1 MNEILREFGIEVKR
15 YVPSIYEEMVTLGA
29 GSSSKG
35 HVLLSYLIKPFLVK
49 SEAQIPTSHTNHW
62 RCLQIAKILLDL
74 GYTVDVIDS
83 HNKTFEPTKSYTMF
97 IGHRINFDRIAM
109 LLNADCIKI
118 AHLDTAHWIYNNY
131 ATYRR
136 KLELQQRR
144 GITIKGSDRI
154 VEHTLANEHADY
166 VTVCGNNFNINTLRY
181 LNKPIYTLP
190 QTPAVLYPWPEQKD
204 HGACRK
210 NFLWFGSHG
219 FVHKGL
225 DLALEAFAEMPDYHL
240 YVCGPLGKEP
250 DFVKAYE
257 QELYRTSNIH
267 PVGWVD
273 VESPKFVTTANQC
286 LGVVNPSCSE
296 AGGGNVIV
304 CMHAGLIPL
313 VSYETSVDV
322 HDYGVMFRDSA
333 INTIKDTVQLVSNL
347 PVEQLTRMSRRAWE
361 FARDNH
367 TRDKFAV
374 EYEKLIVNILAKAA
388 VKDEV
393 GHVGCG
399 RDSRATDPMTLMQK

>member
-15 YVPSIYEEMVTLGA
+15 YVPSIYEEVVTLGA

-333 INTIKDTVQLVSNL
+333 INTIKDAVQLVSNL

-399 RDSRATDPMTLMQK
+399 RDSRATDSMTLMQK